1 MNTDAP
7 RPRRLRNTPAIRAL
21 SRETHVSAAD
31 FVAPLF
37 LVPGSGVKEEI
48 SAMPGV
54 FRHSLDRIE
63 QTVEGISESGVQAVI
78 LFGIPDS
85 KDATGSDTVS
95 DQGIIQRSVRLLRAS
110 FPDLHIMTDVCL
122 CEYTDHG
129 HCGLVRDGRILND
142 ETLPLLAQQAV
153 SHAESGADMVA
164 PSGMMDGAVR
174 AIRDGLDNAGFHDT
188 GQMAY
193 SVKYASSFY
202 GPFREAVQSAPGFGD
217 RSTYQMDPA
226 NHREAI
232 REAELDI
239 QEGADIIMVKP
250 ALAYLDIV
258 RMLRDRIHT
267 PIATYNV
274 SGEYS
279 MIMAADKMGWID
291 GGRVMMESLLSM
303 KRAGADIIITYFA
316 ERAARV
322 LQQARQ

>member
-1 MNTDAP
+1 MNANSP
-7 RPRRLRNTPAIRAL
+7 RPRRLRNTGSIRDL
-21 SRETHVSAAD
+21 TRETRLSATD

-37 LVPGSGVKEEI
+37 LVPGSGVREEI

-54 FRHSLDRIE
+54 YRYSLDRVD
-63 QTVEGISESGVQAVI
+63 QAVDGILGSGVRSVI

-85 KDATGSDTVS
+85 KDATGSDTVH
-95 DQGIIQRSVRLLRAS
+95 DQGIIQRAVRHLRSS
-110 FPDLHIMTDVCL
+110 FADLHIITDVCL

-129 HCGLVRDGRILND
+129 HCGLVLDGTILND
-142 ETLPLLAQQAV
+142 ETLPLLAAQAV
-153 SHAESGADMVA
+153 SHAKAGADMVA

-174 AIRDGLDNAGFHDT
+174 AIRDGLDGGGFT
-188 GQMAY
+188 NTALMAY
-193 SVKYASSFY
+193 SVKYASSYY
-202 GPFREAVQSAPGFGD
+202 GPFREAVQSSPGFGD

-226 NHREAI
+226 NSREAI

-250 ALAYLDIV
+250 ALAFLDIV
-258 RMLRDRIHT
+258 RTLRDRFHT
-267 PIATYNV
+267 PIAVYNV

-291 GGRVMMESLLSM
+291 GERVMMESLLAM

-322 LQQARQ
+322 LQNTRQ